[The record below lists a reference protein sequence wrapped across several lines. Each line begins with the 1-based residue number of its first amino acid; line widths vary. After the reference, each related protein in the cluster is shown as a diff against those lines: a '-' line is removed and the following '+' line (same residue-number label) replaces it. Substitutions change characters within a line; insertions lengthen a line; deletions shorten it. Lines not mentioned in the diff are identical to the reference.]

1 MPIVIE
7 MRTYKAK
14 PGMRQ
19 RVMEILVER
28 SFPAFR
34 QIGMSVLG
42 PFSSVEDPDVF
53 FWMRG
58 FPDLPSREAMRNEF
72 YEGVLWN
79 TELEGL
85 ILPLIEHYEAVV
97 VEDPAHQ
104 LGPAFQGASG

>member
-1 MPIVIE
+1 MAGIIE

-19 RVMEILVER
+19 RVMDILVER

-34 QIGMSVLG
+34 QIGMTVLG
-42 PFSSVEDPDVF
+42 PFASVEDPDVF

-58 FPDLPSREAMRNEF
+58 FPDSPSRETMRNEF
-72 YEGVLWN
+72 YDGALWN

-85 ILPLIEHYEAVV
+85 ILPLIERYEAVV
-97 VEDPAHQ
+97 VEDPANQ
-104 LGPAFQGASG
+104 LGDAFQAASA